1 MGSRTPA
8 PSGLAGCA
16 SICRCKLHALAKIGA
31 VVQALADPTGFG
43 LLLAIEVGHDHV
55 PRVQADGRDGVTGV
69 AVVDDLQYPLKA
81 GAVGGVMDEQKIF
94 LYPVVGGLLL
104 LVGHLHFQLAPVG
117 RP

>member
-1 MGSRTPA
+1 MRQYLQMQITCLGQ
-8 PSGLAGCA
+8 
-16 SICRCKLHALAKIGA
+16 IGA
-31 VVQALADPTGFG
+31 VVQALADPAGFG

-55 PRVQADGRDGVTGV
+55 PRVQADGGDGMTGV

-81 GAVGGVMDEQKIF
+81 GAVGGVMDEQKIL